1 MIVVENIGV
10 VLRWGLKKVLGLGFR
25 VGDGRL
31 ILQEETVWKKK
42 KEVLGFSDW
51 AF

>member
-10 VLRWGLKKVLGLGFR
+10 VLRWGLKKVLGFR

-42 KEVLGFSDW
+42 KEVVGFSDW